1 MKWRI
6 ITQIG
11 REKARL
17 SKVLDIDIGTQCF
30 IIISMRR
37 IHFCLGLLTLVLLS
51 GVMLASSGVSADN
64 DSVVD
69 EINITVP
76 VSCTLSGTGM
86 NTHNA
91 TINNGQYNS
100 SIGETTLQA
109 FCNDN
114 NGFAIYAIGYTDD
127 TDGKNVLTNST
138 LGSTYDIVT
147 GTATSG
153 NTSNWA
159 MKLSTVTSPAP
170 TYPIIIA
177 GSTDDTEKEQGDPDF
192 TAFQEVPDDYERVAY
207 RTAGTDIGAGAEGTT
222 LKTTYQ
228 AYINA
233 TQPAGT
239 YTGQVKYTLVHP
251 YSADAYGCNPS
262 GNTIGSI
269 VCMQDIS
276 STNKAAILTSMT
288 EEQQYTLKDKRDNK
302 TYTVAK
308 LKDGNIWMTQNL
320 DLDLDSSRTYT
331 NEDTDLGWNG
341 TSYSTASWT
350 PERSTYTT
358 GTTTWGLY
366 DSITGNY
373 GGIIHPESYD
383 PGDLC
388 WNGTLSDYSDWE
400 TYFGSC
406 SYNNITGMINCD
418 ESINPIDTY
427 ITVSGTPTLQYY
439 LGNYYNWTAAVAL
452 NDSSAYTTQYQDV
465 NRSICPAG
473 WTLPKSGNNTSS
485 GSFQYMLEQYG
496 WDSNSYELGSG
507 YTAYHT
513 PMFLTFGGFWYGSIG
528 DVGFS
533 GSFWSPMLYSSHY
546 AYNFYSPD
554 GYVDPG
560 GDANR
565 YEGFSVRCVAR

>member
-1 MKWRI
+1 MK
-6 ITQIG
+6 
-11 REKARL
+11 
-17 SKVLDIDIGTQCF
+17 KVMFVLFTMVI
-30 IIISMRR
+30 
-37 IHFCLGLLTLVLLS
+37 LGGAALLS
-51 GVMLASSGVSADN
+51 NIVSADN

-69 EINITVP
+69 QINITVP
-76 VSCTLSGTGM
+76 VACTLSGTGM

-100 SIGETTLQA
+100 AIGETALKA

-153 NTSNWA
+153 NSSNWA
-159 MKLSTVTSPAP
+159 MKLGVVTSPTP

-192 TAFQEVPDDYERVAY
+192 TSFQEVPDDYEKVAY
-207 RTAGTDIGAGAEGTT
+207 RTAGTDVGTGAEGTT

-251 YSADAYGCNPS
+251 YSAAAPVACKPNGT
-262 GNTIGSI
+262 TISTI
-269 VCMQDIS
+269 ACMQDVTS
-276 STNKAAILTSMT
+276 SNKSTILASMT
-288 EEQQYTLKDKRDNK
+288 EDAQYSLKDKRDGK
-302 TYTVAK
+302 TYTVSK
-308 LKDGNIWMTQNL
+308 LIVGNIWMTQNL
-320 DLDLDSSRTYT
+320 DIDLDSSKTYT

-341 TSYSTASWT
+341 TSYSTTSWT
-350 PERSTYTT
+350 PERSTYAT

-366 DSITGNY
+366 NTTTSSLDGVN
-373 GGIIHPESYD
+373 HPESYD
-383 PGDLC
+383 PGDLY
-388 WNGTLSDYSDWE
+388 WNGTLSDYSDWS
-400 TYFGSC
+400 TYWGSC
-406 SYNNITGMINCD
+406 SYNSTTGMPENCD
-418 ESINPIDTY
+418 ESLNPIDTY
-427 ITVSGTPTLQYY
+427 TTVSGTPTPQYH

-452 NDSSAYTTQYQDV
+452 NDSSTYTTQYQDV

-485 GSFQYMLEQYG
+485 GSFQYMFEQYG

-507 YTAYHT
+507 YTAYQT
-513 PMFLTFGGFWYGSIG
+513 PMFLNLGGFWYGSLGSVGGYG
-528 DVGFS
+528 D
-533 GSFWSPMLYSSHY
+533 FWSP
-546 AYNFYSPD
+546 
-554 GYVDPG
+554 VV
-560 GDANR
+560 GDANYAYYAVDGSDGAVSPDTDDGR
-565 YEGFSVRCVAR
+565 SVGVAVRCIARQQGVSVCLVSPLICILSQSLV